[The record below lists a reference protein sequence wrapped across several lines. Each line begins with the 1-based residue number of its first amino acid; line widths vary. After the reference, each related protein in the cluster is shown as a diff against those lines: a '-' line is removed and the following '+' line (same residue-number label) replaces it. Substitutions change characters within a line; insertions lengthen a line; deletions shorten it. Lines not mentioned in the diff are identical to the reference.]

1 MPQIKNKSEQK
12 VNKSSQACKS
22 LCNSGIKAATTTTT
36 FFLNQYF
43 NRKKKVPEK
52 KHILSQMI
60 YMKFQSKKLL
70 FTTYFLT
77 GRTTQKL
84 VLFLS
89 HIKFSSPS

>member
-1 MPQIKNKSEQK
+1 
-12 VNKSSQACKS
+12 
-22 LCNSGIKAATTTTT
+22 
-36 FFLNQYF
+36 
-43 NRKKKVPEK
+43 
-52 KHILSQMI
+52 MI
-60 YMKFQSKKLL
+60 QMKFQSKKLL